1 MLRVWTIIAAIS
13 IALLLGSAPL
23 FDADEGRN
31 GEVGR
36 EMAATN
42 DYVVPHLDGL
52 PYVDKPI
59 VYFAAEAAAMEI
71 LGPTELA
78 ARLPA
83 YLFTL
88 ATAIVVFW
96 FARKLW
102 GVDEACVAVIA
113 FLSMPLTIAFA
124 RTVIFDSALTFFIVL
139 AIVGFYFAVEEDGIR
154 DSGFG
159 IRGAVVAWLSMGL
172 GVLTKG
178 PIALALPLL
187 VAIPYAI
194 WRKRFRAL
202 WSIWGLVVFIAVIAP
217 WVAAMQRAIP
227 DFLQYVLVTETAQRL
242 TTGALKRTGPPW
254 YFIPYLIG
262 GALPWSIALFKK
274 PTTENRE
281 PRTENREPTTEN
293 REPTTVFLWLWIL
306 VPLLFFSLSQSKR
319 PQYILPLMPA
329 IALLVAREVRFRAA
343 AIVMAVFGAAV
354 AAAPLFPQLTRKMDP
369 VIAGPAKD
377 AAIVLGV
384 LLLTGGLVAAFV
396 RKREM
401 AIIALSLPMLMI
413 PLVTTPLMKAIGE
426 RRSTKSLVAKITPL
440 VTPRM
445 QVVGVDAFT
454 GSMAFYLRRP
464 ITVASDD
471 GEEFTSN
478 YIIRHYGVFS
488 GAPSST
494 LKPTTWLTDT
504 IGAERV
510 YIVRDRDTA
519 SRAIF
524 ESRGFQ
530 PAASGAHYVVYVNRI
545 EALGVRRSD
554 VRP

>member
-1 MLRVWTIIAAIS
+1 MLRVWTIVSAIAIG
-13 IALLLGSAPL
+13 LLLGSAPL

-31 GEVGR
+31 AEVGR
-36 EMAATN
+36 EMAETN

-83 YLFTL
+83 YLFTV
-88 ATAIVVFW
+88 ATAALVFW
-96 FARKLW
+96 FAKRLW
-102 GVDEACVAVIA
+102 GIDEACVAAIA

-124 RTVIFDSALTFFIVL
+124 RTVIFDSALAFFIVL
-139 AIVGFYFAVEEDGIR
+139 AIVAFYFAIEIR

-159 IRGAVVAWLSMGL
+159 IRWVLLAWLSMGL

-178 PIALALPLL
+178 PIALLFPLL
-187 VAIPYAI
+187 VAIPYAV
-194 WRKRFRAL
+194 WRKRFRAM
-202 WSIWGLVVFIAVIAP
+202 WSVWGLLAFLAVIAP
-217 WVAAMQRAIP
+217 WVAAMQIAIP

-262 GALPWSIALFKK
+262 GGLPWSIPLIHK
-274 PTTENRE
+274 PRPEARG
-281 PRTENREPTTEN
+281 PRP
-293 REPTTVFLWLWIL
+293 FLWIWIL

-343 AIVMAVFGAAV
+343 AISMAVLGAIVAAV
-354 AAAPLFPQLTRKMDP
+354 PLAPQFTKKMDP
-369 VIAGPAKD
+369 VIAGPAKE
-377 AAIVLGV
+377 AAVVLGI
-384 LLLTGGLVAAFV
+384 LLLAAGLAVTFIE
-396 RKREM
+396 KREV
-401 AIIALSLPMLMI
+401 AIAALSLPMLAI
-413 PLVTTPLMKAIGE
+413 PLATTPLMKAIGE
-426 RRSTKSLVAKITPL
+426 RRSTKSFIAEVSPH
-440 VTPRM
+440 VTP
-445 QVVGVDAFT
+445 QVEIVGVEAFT
-454 GSMAFYLRRP
+454 GSMSFYLRRP

-478 YIIRHYGVFS
+478 YIVRHYGVFS
-488 GAPSST
+488 T
-494 LKPTTWLTDT
+494 LKPMRWLRDT
-504 IGAERV
+504 IGRTRRV

-519 SRAIF
+519 SRALF
-524 ESRGFQ
+524 ETHGLK
-530 PAASGAHYVVYVNRI
+530 PVATGAHFVAYK
-545 EALGVRRSD
+545 D
-554 VRP
+554 